1 MLTMPLPLPQT
12 AELSDIPTEFHSTDF
27 AGVFPQMS
35 LEQTRAQTT
44 ARHAPKA
51 AVVPFNAG
59 KVEAFQKM
67 MSDEGFVLELAR
79 LV

>member
-1 MLTMPLPLPQT
+1 MQTLPLPQT
-12 AELSDIPTEFHSTDF
+12 AELVEIPTEFHCTDF

-35 LEQTRAQTT
+35 AQQVRAPATT
-44 ARHAPKA
+44 RHAPKA
-51 AVVPFNAG
+51 AVVPYGAG
-59 KVEAFQKM
+59 RVEAFQKM

>member
-1 MLTMPLPLPQT
+1 MLQLPLPQT
-12 AELSDIPTEFHSTDF
+12 AELLDIPTEFHSTDF

-35 LEQTRAQTT
+35 LEQARAKAA
-44 ARHAPKA
+44 ARHAPKP
-51 AVVPFNAG
+51 AVVPYNAG
-59 KVEAFQKM
+59 RVEAFQKM

>member
-1 MLTMPLPLPQT
+1 MHPLPLPQT
-12 AELSDIPTEFHSTDF
+12 AELTDIPTEFHSTDF

-35 LEQTRAQTT
+35 QQQVRARAA
-44 ARHAPKA
+44 ARHAPQP
-51 AVVPFNAG
+51 AVVAYNAG
-59 KVEAFQKM
+59 SVESFQKM